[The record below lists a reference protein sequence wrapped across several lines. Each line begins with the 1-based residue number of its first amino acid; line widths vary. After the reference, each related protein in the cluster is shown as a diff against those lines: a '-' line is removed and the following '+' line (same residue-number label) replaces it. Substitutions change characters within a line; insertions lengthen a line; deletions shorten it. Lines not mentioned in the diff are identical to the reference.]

1 VLFNL
6 PGLTE
11 HRFSVTA
18 FPILKLLAA
27 VFGLTQVFFLIDS
40 NFSHP
45 KEFQESDYVM
55 TFYVA
60 GHLSATGRESELY
73 PTSGATSFAGASFD
87 KAAHDLLPDLPKNT
101 TAIYMYSPLLALFFA
116 PLSFLS
122 PTWSVLL
129 WQALS
134 LVALFFSCKILARSM
149 EIDFPESFL
158 MCALFGPVFIML
170 WSGQLGLVLGVF
182 PLCLGYFF
190 LLRNRALLAGLIWS
204 VLLLKPQYLPS
215 AVFVGLVFA
224 LNRKFRLVL
233 GLVLGVLIVA
243 TMNLLLFSPELI
255 ARWLTSHE
263 LSDTL
268 FTDVRYGIPAHLV
281 TSIPADI
288 LLLLRSDT
296 RLVWKWPIYFGAL
309 SLWFIGLCYCW
320 KICRAELAWR
330 TQVSLILAVSCVLS
344 SLALPHLL
352 YYDLC
357 ILIPGGFLFATTNKL
372 VYFKTITSPA
382 RLGWFSI
389 TLYLVIFVLF
399 KGNAVFSLILE
410 LILLALFLFL
420 IVRIDRAL
428 APQTP

>member
-1 VLFNL
+1 
-6 PGLTE
+6 
-11 HRFSVTA
+11 VTA

-27 VFGLTQVFFLIDS
+27 VFGLTQLFFLIDS
-40 NFSHP
+40 NFSRP
-45 KEFQESDYVM
+45 KDFQQSDYMM

-87 KAAHDLLPDLPKNT
+87 KAAHDLLRDLPKNT

-116 PLSFLS
+116 PLSLLS

-134 LVALFFSCKILARSM
+134 LVALFFSCEILARSM

-158 MCALFGPVFIML
+158 MCAFFGPIFITL

-190 LLRNRALLAGLIWS
+190 LLKHYALLAGLIWS
-204 VLLLKPQYLPS
+204 MLLLKPQYLPS
-215 AVFVGLVFA
+215 AVFIGLVLA
-224 LNRKFRLVL
+224 LHGKFRLVL
-233 GLVLGVLIVA
+233 GLVLGILIVV

-255 ARWLTSHE
+255 TRWVTSHE
-263 LSDTL
+263 LSDML
-268 FTDVRYGIPAHLV
+268 FTDSRYGIPAHLV

-288 LLLLRSDT
+288 LLLLRSET
-296 RLVWKWPIYFGAL
+296 RAIWKWPIYFGAL
-309 SLWFIGLCYCW
+309 SLWFAGLWYCW

-344 SLALPHLL
+344 SLVLPHLL

-357 ILIPGGFLFATTNKL
+357 ILIPAGFLFATTTKL
-372 VYFKTITSPA
+372 VHLKRTTTPA
-382 RLGWFSI
+382 RLAWLSI

-399 KGNAVFSLILE
+399 KANAVFSLILE
-410 LILLALFLFL
+410 MILLAFFLFL
-420 IVRIDRAL
+420 IVRIDRGL

>member
-1 VLFNL
+1 
-6 PGLTE
+6 
-11 HRFSVTA
+11 VTA
-18 FPILKLLAA
+18 FPIFKLLAA
-27 VFGLTQVFFLIDS
+27 VFGLTQLFFLIDS
-40 NFSHP
+40 NFSRP
-45 KEFQESDYVM
+45 KDFQQSDYVM

-60 GHLSATGRESELY
+60 GHLSATGRDSELY
-73 PTSGATSFAGASFD
+73 PRSGATSFAGASFD
-87 KAAHDLLPDLPKNT
+87 KAAHDLLRDLPKDT

-134 LVALFFSCKILARSM
+134 LVALFFSCEILARSM

-158 MCALFGPVFIML
+158 MCALFGPLFIML

-190 LLRNRALLAGLIWS
+190 LLKHQALLAGLIWS
-204 VLLLKPQYLPS
+204 VLLLKPQYFPS
-215 AVFVGLVFA
+215 AVFVGVVFA
-224 LNRKFRLVL
+224 LQRKYRLVL
-233 GLVLGVLIVA
+233 GLVLGLLIFA
-243 TMNLLLFSPELI
+243 TTNLLLFSPELI
-255 ARWLTSHE
+255 TRWVTSHE

-268 FTDVRYGIPAHLV
+268 FTDARYGIPAHLV

-288 LLLLRSDT
+288 LLLLRSDL
-296 RLVWKWPIYFGAL
+296 RALWKWPIYFGAL
-309 SLWFIGLCYCW
+309 SLWLTGLWYCW
-320 KICRAELAWR
+320 KTCRAELAWR

-357 ILIPGGFLFATTNKL
+357 ILIPAGFLFATTNKL
-372 VYFKTITSPA
+372 VCLKRTTTLA
-382 RLGWFSI
+382 RFGWLSI
-389 TLYLVIFVLF
+389 TLYLMVFVLF
-399 KGNAVFSLILE
+399 KASAVLSLVLE

-420 IVRIDRAL
+420 IVRIDRDV
-428 APQTP
+428 APQTI